1 MKASLGSS
9 LFRFTIMAAVA
20 NCARAVEISPITP
33 GEKDTYSITA
43 KASNKFTRDT
53 DKLKSQAMEAAT
65 KFCAKDGKQLK
76 VLSVTEDKS
85 MYLVGP
91 YAQVTL
97 TFKALSPGDLELA
110 PPQGEVV
117 ATKPAVPASP
127 ATEQLYADIT
137 RLNEL
142 RKQGLLSDAEF
153 EVEKKKILDRSK

>member
-1 MKASLGSS
+1 MKARLGR
-9 LFRFTIMAAVA
+9 LLLRFTIMAAVA
-20 NCARAVEISPITP
+20 NCAWAVEISPITP
-33 GEKDTYSITA
+33 GGKDTYSITV
-43 KASNKFTRDT
+43 KAGNKFSRDT
-53 DKLKSQAMEAAT
+53 DKLKGQAMEAAT

-117 ATKPAVPASP
+117 AKPAVPASP
-127 ATEQLYADIT
+127 ATEQLYADIM
-137 RLNEL
+137 RLGEL
-142 RKQGLLSDAEF
+142 RKQGFLTDAEF

>member
-1 MKASLGSS
+1 MKASLGSF

-20 NCARAVEISPITP
+20 NCARAVEISAVTP

-43 KASNKFTRDT
+43 KAGSKFSLDT
-53 DKLKSQAMEAAT
+53 DKLKGQAMEAAA
-65 KFCAKDGKQLK
+65 KFCAKEGKQLK

-85 MYLVGP
+85 IYLVGP
-91 YAQVTL
+91 FARVTL
-97 TFKALSPGDLELA
+97 VFKALNPGELELA
-110 PPQGEVV
+110 PPPGEVV

-137 RLNEL
+137 DLNEL

-153 EVEKKKILDRSK
+153 EVEKKKVLDRSK